1 VKKPPQIYLGGF
13 FYLLTEFK
21 NGVSSSSISV
31 SRSMTAIKIA
41 GRLECLPITRYQRII
56 FAVIATAWFF
66 DCIDCAMMT
75 FLLSSI
81 KSEFGLSPAQAGTL
95 ASMSFIG
102 MFIGAAASGFL
113 ADKFGRSVI
122 FRWSIVI
129 WGIASLLCAVAPSL
143 EALMFF
149 RVLLGI
155 GMAMELP
162 IAQALVCEFVPAKVR
177 GKYIAFMEGTWP
189 LGFMCA
195 GLLAYTI
202 LPVYGWRALF
212 VVEAIPCLFV
222 LAIRRLV
229 PESPRWL
236 AGAGRLEEAE
246 AVMSEIERRVKL
258 ELKIDQLPAPQVV
271 SLGSSLDS
279 VIDKN
284 KIPILNLF
292 QGLFQGKYAKR
303 TIMAWSLWFF
313 ALLGYYGLTT
323 WLGILMEA
331 KGYSIA
337 KSTEYIII
345 ISSAGIPGF
354 ATAAYLLDRWGR
366 KPTTVL
372 FLLGGGI
379 SAYLYGNAPN
389 QTLMIAFGLMM
400 QFFMFGMW
408 SAIYAYTPE
417 LFPTSVR
424 ATAAGLASAVGRVGA
439 MLGPF
444 LVGLLLPVSGQFGA
458 FVLLAGSLVLAA
470 AAVAVLGD
478 ETKGKILEEI

>member
-1 VKKPPQIYLGGF
+1 VAFSFADLF
-13 FYLLTEFK
+13 ESV
-21 NGVSSSSISV
+21 VS
-31 SRSMTAIKIA
+31 SRSMSTVKIA
-41 GRLECLPITRYQRII
+41 GRLECLPITRYQQII

-81 KSEFGLSPAQAGTL
+81 KSEFALSPAQAGTL

-102 MFIGAAASGFL
+102 MFIGAAASGLL
-113 ADKFGRSVI
+113 ADKFGRSVV

-129 WGIASLLCAVAPSL
+129 WGVASLLCAVSPNL

-162 IAQALVCEFVPAKVR
+162 IAQALVCEFVPARVR

-195 GLLAYTI
+195 GLLAYTL
-202 LPVYGWRALF
+202 LPIYGWRSLF

-236 AGAGRLEEAE
+236 AGVGKLEEAE
-246 AVMSEIERRVKL
+246 AVMSEIERRVRL
-258 ELKIDQLPAPQVV
+258 ALKVEHLPAPHVV
-271 SLGSSLDS
+271 AEAADLAIKHRVPL
-279 VIDKN
+279 
-284 KIPILNLF
+284 L
-292 QGLFQGKYAKR
+292 QLFQGKYGKR
-303 TIMAWSLWFF
+303 TVMAWSLWFF

-323 WLGILMEA
+323 WLGILLEG

-366 KPTTVL
+366 KPTMVL

-379 SAYLYGNAPN
+379 SAYLYGNAVN
-389 QTLMIAFGLMM
+389 QSLMIAFGLMM

-408 SAIYAYTPE
+408 SALYAYTPE
-417 LFPTSVR
+417 LFPTGVR
-424 ATAAGLASAVGRVGA
+424 ATAAGLASAIGRIGA

-444 LVGLLLPVSGQFGA
+444 LVGVLLPISGIIGA
-458 FVLLAGSLVLAA
+458 FVLLAGSLIVAA
-470 AAVAVLGD
+470 LTVAILGE
-478 ETKGKILEEI
+478 ETRGRILEEI